1 MSKEGEDKVRFPH
14 IGEIDKS
21 LLETMEQDAK
31 QRGFPDMSTYIRKAV
46 KHFSVCKENEASQA
60 MKQIIT
66 KFPGKCLKCGHDV
79 PVNSWAMYG
88 KGVGLVCLDCV
99 VLKLGDKTLVT
110 KYLKNRE
117 LERVW
122 KSLKEECDGL
132 AGQVE
137 QLQILNKAE
146 DLKNQQEE
154 TIKLIRSFLTTNMG
168 TDQEREALDV
178 FLRQLEDGKRII
190 RDLDIFIKNYVRNRK
205 WRKQIRERNNE
216 LPEEEEQQHEETSP
230 KESSQNSQ
238 S

>member
-1 MSKEGEDKVRFPH
+1 MSGKDKDDKVRIPL
-14 IGEIDKS
+14 EIDKALS
-21 LLETMEQDAK
+21 DSIDADVK
-31 QRGFPDMSTYIRKAV
+31 QRSFPDRSSYIREAL
-46 KHFSVCKENEASQA
+46 KHFQLCKENEASQA

-66 KFPGKCLKCGHDV
+66 KFPGKCLKCGHEI

-99 VLKLGDKTLVT
+99 VLKLGDKTLVA

-122 KSLKEECDGL
+122 KALKEDCDRL

-154 TIKLIRSFLTTNMG
+154 AIKMIRSFLTTTMG
-168 TDQEREALDV
+168 TDQEREALDE
-178 FLRQLEDGKRII
+178 FLRQLSDGNRII
-190 RDLDIFIKNYVRNRK
+190 RDLDNFIKNYVRNRK
-205 WRKQIRERNNE
+205 WRKQLRTQNNE
-216 LPEEEEQQHEETSP
+216 TPEEDQEQQE
-230 KESSQNSQ
+230 QSQ